1 MVCIHLVIERY
12 GSTEQESEVKSMGQA
27 ASAVRMAAAI
37 LGCASLSAAVA
48 CWDEAAA
55 RYHLNRDLL
64 QAIARTES
72 GLNSQ
77 AIGVNRNGSYDIG
90 LMQIN
95 SAWLPALRAY
105 GIAERD
111 LFEPCTNLHVGAWIL
126 AGQVS
131 RLGYTWN
138 AVGAYNAVSPA
149 LRNAYIARVRHQL
162 TGTRSATQMYPS
174 APITIR
180 VSTPAAMSP

>member
-1 MVCIHLVIERY
+1 M
-12 GSTEQESEVKSMGQA
+12 T
-27 ASAVRMAAAI
+27 AAI
-37 LGCASLSAAVA
+37 LGCTSLHAVA

-55 RYHLNRDLL
+55 RYHLNRELL

-72 GLNSQ
+72 GLNPQ
-77 AIGVNRNGSYDIG
+77 AVGINRNGSYDIG

-95 SAWLPALRAY
+95 SAWLPVLHAY

-111 LFEPCTNLHVGAWIL
+111 LFEPCTNIHVGAWIL
-126 AGQVS
+126 ASQVS

-138 AVGAYNAVSPA
+138 AVGAYHAASPA
-149 LRNAYIARVRHQL
+149 LRSAYVVRVLRQIA
-162 TGTRSATQMYPS
+162 GTRPAAPMHAP

-180 VSTPAAMSP
+180 VSSVAPIAAFNP